1 MKTFYAHCQISKQ
14 GHYRMLSRQV
24 AWQEKE
30 VLLLGLMLQI
40 RDIHPAMGLRT
51 MYEFYQPEGIGRDA
65 FISIGL
71 RYGLRVKS
79 FRNEVRTTF
88 ASPYS
93 RYANLLKDVIVDDI
107 NQVWTS
113 DITYFR
119 IADRFVYI
127 VFILDV
133 YSRMIVGYCVSEHM
147 RAENNLKAL
156 KMAMKNRQ
164 IYNYGRKLVH
174 HSDRGS
180 QYVSDLYTGALSD
193 ANIRISMCQSVYE
206 NAHVER
212 VNGTIKNQYLMHWN
226 INSFA
231 RMKKMLKRA
240 VDTYN
245 SKKPHDALEKVTPV
259 DFEKHISMI
268 KKQDRPQMRIWTEN
282 TNSFKNENQYIIPF

>member
-1 MKTFYAHCQISKQ
+1 MKALYAHCQISKQ
-14 GHYRMLSRQV
+14 GHYQMLARQL

-30 VLLLGLMLQI
+30 ALFLRLILQI
-40 RDIHPAMGLRT
+40 REIHPAMGLRT

-71 RYGLRVKS
+71 RYGLRTKS
-79 FRNEVRTTF
+79 FHNETRTTF

-93 RYANLLKDVIVDDI
+93 RYANLLKDVVVDQV

-119 IADRFVYI
+119 IEDRFVYI
-127 VFILDV
+127 VFIMDV
-133 YSRMIVGYCVSEHM
+133 YSRTIVGYCVSENM
-147 RAENNLKAL
+147 RAENNLLAL
-156 KMAMKNRQ
+156 KMAMKNRKTFDYKRQ
-164 IYNYGRKLVH
+164 LIH

-245 SKKPHDALEKVTPV
+245 LKKPHDALEKVTPV